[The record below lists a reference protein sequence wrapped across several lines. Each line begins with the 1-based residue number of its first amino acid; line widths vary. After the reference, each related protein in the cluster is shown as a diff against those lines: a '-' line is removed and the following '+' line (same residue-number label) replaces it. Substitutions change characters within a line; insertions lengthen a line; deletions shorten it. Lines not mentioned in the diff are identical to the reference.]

1 MPEKDTLKFIKTI
14 SQMTKYA
21 ILPIKDIEE
30 LILKIQAYEMA
41 MEEHFG
47 KCRTIQQLI
56 NEGEMPGIYRELI
69 AAKKNAWE
77 LESSEQNYKEE
88 VRKIVLVAPLG
99 LPQFRFAEPDKTI

>member
-1 MPEKDTLKFIKTI
+1 
-14 SQMTKYA
+14 MTKYA

-69 AAKKNAWE
+69 AAKKMLGNWKVP
-77 LESSEQNYKEE
+77 SRITR
-88 VRKIVLVAPLG
+88 RK
-99 LPQFRFAEPDKTI
+99 